1 MRARAHSGA
10 YLFMKR
16 SPSLL
21 SRYAPSPRQ
30 PSVIRIPVGY
40 SVVGWN
46 CMNSMSLSG
55 SPRRSAI
62 AAPSPVDAYAFVVMR

>member
-1 MRARAHSGA
+1 M
-10 YLFMKR
+10 
-16 SPSLL
+16 
-21 SRYAPSPRQ
+21 
-30 PSVIRIPVGY
+30 GY
-40 SVVGWN
+40 RVVGWN